1 MLRLQGLDF
10 VTMLYFSFLLTFI
23 SFLGIFTDYKPV
35 VQLVKLLVETYV
47 TPCSPEAEN
56 PSAELTDKIL
66 HLLLC
71 VLDGLY
77 HANDL
82 STVSHVSIQWAPVFN
97 LRNTR

>member
-1 MLRLQGLDF
+1 
-10 VTMLYFSFLLTFI
+10 MLYFSFLLTFI
-23 SFLGIFTDYKPV
+23 LFLGISTDYKPV

-47 TPCSPEAEN
+47 TPCSLEAEN

-77 HANDL
+77 HSNDL
-82 STVSHVSIQWAPVFN
+82 STLSHVSIQWAPVFN